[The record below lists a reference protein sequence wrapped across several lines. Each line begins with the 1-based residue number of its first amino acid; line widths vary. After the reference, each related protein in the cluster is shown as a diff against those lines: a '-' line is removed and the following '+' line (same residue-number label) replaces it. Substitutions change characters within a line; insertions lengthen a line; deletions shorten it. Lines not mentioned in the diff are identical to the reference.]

1 MEGVEVVRGGRFF
14 DVVAVSA
21 KKLID
26 GRSRQKRWGLLLGLH
41 PYSSLILSR
50 LLARKD
56 TVEKPNV
63 KKKRKRGARRGARK
77 RGSAKKGEKKS
88 WGQASS
94 RPSSP
99 LSVVLLFF
107 FSPSSSPSSPL
118 FSLSHPFHSQLV
130 RENARRDRR
139 AVVAAP
145 ADEHDSVFF

>member
-99 LSVVLLFF
+99 LSDVQLFF
-107 FSPSSSPSSPL
+107 FFFSVLLSIVSSL
-118 FSLSHPFHSQLV
+118 FSLSSFPLTACS
-130 RENARRDRR
+130 REC
-139 AVVAAP
+139 P
-145 ADEHDSVFF
+145 P